1 MSTIVGQVP
10 LLNRAKEQ
18 AGFCVS
24 AITAGDTLVFDSA
37 VSITYDYTGVKT
49 APATADLS
57 LVGIALETVTGSAAG
72 TSPGPQRV
80 RFASGRGY
88 VLKAKMETN
97 VVVGDPLVQNNVA
110 GELIKN
116 VNTNISAP
124 IGHAITAEGVL
135 IDGTVAAGF
144 GSLWMY

>member
-37 VSITYDYTGVKT
+37 VAITLDYTGVKT

-57 LVGIALETVTGSAAG
+57 LVGIALETVTGTPTAPA
-72 TSPGPQRV
+72 RV

-97 VVVGDPLVQNNVA
+97 VVAGDPLVQNNVA

-116 VNTNISAP
+116 VNTNISKP